1 MPGRSSI
8 IVSMNK
14 LASNHRAEIIGMM
27 VEGVP
32 NRAITHMTAVS
43 KNNDRQCTPAMA
55 SIIVAAI

>member
-1 MPGRSSI
+1 
-8 IVSMNK
+8 MNK